1 MKRAAYWRNK
11 YFSVG
16 LIILFMLFISAC
28 TPDNGETLLNPPPPS
43 GTAPTITSANNTKFT
58 VGTVGTF
65 TVTATVTPTPTVAI
79 TGTLPSGVTF
89 DITTGVLSGIP
100 AAGSIGTY
108 PLTITAS
115 NGVFPN
121 ASQNLT
127 LTVQAASK
135 SWGTAALIETNDSG
149 VAIEPQVTFDAFGN
163 AVAVWMQ
170 YDDVSGRY
178 NIWSNRYTAST
189 GLWGTAVA
197 ISNNVGSA
205 QSPQVAVDANGN
217 AIAVWHQDDGHTNIY
232 TNRYTASTGLWG
244 IAALLETNDAGYAY
258 YPQVAIDAYGNAIVV
273 WYQNVG
279 YPYNIWSNRYT
290 ASTNSWSGAAKIE
303 TNTAGNALNPQIA
316 IDANGNVVAV
326 WQQYDDVAS
335 RYDIWSNRYT
345 ASTGIWSTAS
355 PIETD
360 NAGWATQPQVV
371 FDTSGNAVAVWM
383 QSDGSRYN
391 IWSNRYIAST
401 GLWGMAVL
409 LETDNTGDANNPQI
423 AVDAHGNAVAVWMQ
437 SDGSRYNIWSNRYIA
452 STGLWGTAVLL
463 ETDNTGDANEP
474 QVAIDTNGNAV
485 AVWLQSDGQRTTIW
499 SNMYR

>member
-65 TVTATVTPTPTVAI
+65 TVTATGTPTPTVAI

-217 AIAVWHQDDGHTNIY
+217 AIAVWRQDDGHTNIY

-316 IDANGNVVAV
+316 IDANGNGVAV

-401 GLWGMAVL
+401 GF
-409 LETDNTGDANNPQI
+409 
-423 AVDAHGNAVAVWMQ
+423 
-437 SDGSRYNIWSNRYIA
+437 
-452 STGLWGTAVLL
+452 WGTAVLL